1 MNQTLILAFIA
12 FCAGM
17 VGAGVGNSGG
27 TLMVAGLLASG
38 VLRDV
43 KTAVGTV
50 LFSILPPV
58 SLGAII
64 DYWKAGKVK
73 WRMGI
78 VLMIANIIGATIGG
92 YFVMKFDWGL
102 FCYEIYIQSRI
113 RIVLCSIFVAAQH
126 LFLSKSFSCPW
137 RIPKIAILSQ

>member
-92 YFVMKFDWGL
+92 YFVMKFISNRGL
-102 FCYEIYIQSRI
+102 ELFYAVFLLLLSIYFFRK
-113 RIVLCSIFVAAQH
+113 VFHAH
-126 LFLSKSFSCPW
+126 GGFLK
-137 RIPKIAILSQ
+137 

>member
-92 YFVMKFDWGL
+92 YFVMKFISNRGL
-102 FCYEIYIQSRI
+102 ELFYAVFLLLLSIYFFRK
-113 RIVLCSIFVAAQH
+113 VVHAH
-126 LFLSKSFSCPW
+126 GGFLK
-137 RIPKIAILSQ
+137 

>member
-1 MNQTLILAFIA
+1 MNQILLLAFIA
-12 FCAGM
+12 FFAGM

-78 VLMIANIIGATIGG
+78 VLMIANIIGATVGG
-92 YFVMKFDWGL
+92 YFVMKYISNRGL
-102 FCYEIYIQSRI
+102 ELFYA
-113 RIVLCSIFVAAQH
+113 VF
-126 LFLSKSFSCPW
+126 LFLLSIYFFRKV
-137 RIPKIAILSQ
+137 ILTRGGFLK

>member
-1 MNQTLILAFIA
+1 MNQILSLALIA

-17 VGAGVGNSGG
+17 IGAGVGNSGG

-43 KTAVGTV
+43 KTAIGTV

-58 SLGAII
+58 SIGAII

-92 YFVMKFDWGL
+92 YLVMKYISNRGL
-102 FCYEIYIQSRI
+102 ELFYAIFLLLISIYFFRK
-113 RIVLCSIFVAAQH
+113 V
-126 LFLSKSFSCPW
+126 FLAHGTFLK
-137 RIPKIAILSQ
+137 

>member
-92 YFVMKFDWGL
+92 YFVMKFISNRGL
-102 FCYEIYIQSRI
+102 ELFYAVFLLLLSIYFFRKVF
-113 RIVLCSIFVAAQH
+113 RAH
-126 LFLSKSFSCPW
+126 GGFLK
-137 RIPKIAILSQ
+137 